1 MNIWKGATA
10 LRKLGH
16 VLIRLLTQA
25 GWDLDKEFLT
35 KPTREK
41 KKTRDLAEKKKK
53 KLLRDFTEFD
63 RKIMTA
69 TKSVLQRVTPCT
81 QNCVDVLQPTEHM
94 GEGEIICSQ
103 PCCLCPARGHT
114 GFFKRSMR
122 RGGALQQPGNVG
134 KPSGGTDCD
143 LCFPPH
149 KSVSIWPF
157 CVDNENRS
165 CLQPLSE
172 QLREAKILI

>member
-1 MNIWKGATA
+1 M
-10 LRKLGH
+10 
-16 VLIRLLTQA
+16 
-25 GWDLDKEFLT
+25 
-35 KPTREK
+35 
-41 KKTRDLAEKKKK
+41 TRDLEEGKKK
-53 KLLRDFTEFD
+53 KLTRDLVELD

-69 TKSVLQRVTPCT
+69 TETVLQRVTPCT
-81 QNCVDVLQPTEHM
+81 QNCVDALQPTEHM
-94 GEGEIICSQ
+94 GEWNNLLSALLPLPSQ
-103 PCCLCPARGHT
+103 RPHGI
-114 GFFKRSMR
+114 FFKRSMR
-122 RGGALQQPGNVG
+122 RGGSLQQPGNVG

-172 QLREAKILI
+172 QLREAKILIWLEFKGGKRL